1 MDLSS
6 FSPYLLSFYLIVGDH
21 VESLKHCLVVFLIT
35 KTIIFLFKQRF
46 INSQGIHLFNI
57 DVIMKLSIYCFSN
70 MVSLSQSS
78 RRMETLLP
86 LSHHLQV
93 QINPMS
99 QNLVLQLR
107 KCCCLQCH
115 LGLLQYCHHP
125 EPLFSSI
132 QLQHFET
139 RPVRIM
145 YNLICFINF
154 ELIKYFLLHK
164 RSVKC

>member
-1 MDLSS
+1 MLTNQYITLSIIYFVNIKTPNMDLSS

-46 INSQGIHLFNI
+46 INSQEVHFSTLISLFL
-57 DVIMKLSIYCFSN
+57 KLSIYCFSN

-78 RRMETLLP
+78 RRRETLLP

-99 QNLVLQLR
+99 
-107 KCCCLQCH
+107 
-115 LGLLQYCHHP
+115 
-125 EPLFSSI
+125 
-132 QLQHFET
+132 
-139 RPVRIM
+139 
-145 YNLICFINF
+145 
-154 ELIKYFLLHK
+154 
-164 RSVKC
+164 

>member
-1 MDLSS
+1 MLTNQYITLSIIYFVNIKTPNMDLSS

-46 INSQGIHLFNI
+46 INSQGIHLYNI
-57 DVIMKLSIYCFSN
+57 DIIILKLSIYCFSN

-99 QNLVLQLR
+99 
-107 KCCCLQCH
+107 
-115 LGLLQYCHHP
+115 
-125 EPLFSSI
+125 
-132 QLQHFET
+132 
-139 RPVRIM
+139 
-145 YNLICFINF
+145 
-154 ELIKYFLLHK
+154 
-164 RSVKC
+164 